1 MPATAT
7 IVGGGLGFCMQM
19 YINALRKL
27 PLLAVRHRP
36 PPPEPRSAR
45 FRVSSS
51 RARDAPEAFRGPH
64 APSRASPT
72 RIPPRARASP
82 RRPSPS
88 PSASLT
94 RSPKNRSPTDP
105 WEHVFWTGAGVAFA
119 NWNSEWEAKLRKE
132 VDALNAE
139 RQANNARFMESIVK
153 GESK

>member
-1 MPATAT
+1 MPQPRTRRPR
-7 IVGGGLGFCMQM
+7 GF
-19 YINALRKL
+19 
-27 PLLAVRHRP
+27 
-36 PPPEPRSAR
+36 PR
-45 FRVSSS
+45 
-51 RARDAPEAFRGPH
+51 
-64 APSRASPT
+64 T
-72 RIPPRARASP
+72 ARAVPRVPSPHPSVARHPAP

-88 PSASLT
+88 PSAPLT
-94 RSPKNRSPTDP
+94 RSPKNPNPRTDP